1 MNEAAP
7 LAPHGK
13 FYKQIEGYTIVGL
26 AVDEGE
32 YGDIWEGL
40 VLRKKNKE
48 KVAWISR
55 DPECNG
61 PGFLDITEGK

>member
-1 MNEAAP
+1 LLE
-7 LAPHGK
+7 
-13 FYKQIEGYTIVGL
+13 
-26 AVDEGE
+26 DEGE

-40 VLRKKNKE
+40 VLRKRNKE

-55 DPECNG
+55 DLNG